1 MTTDTL
7 ATLYSEFSLL
17 RRQMEDAIRASEQA
31 VATER
36 ARFDRLLTEYMNVCQ
51 AVAARPSSPP
61 PPTPPVLTHGLG
73 IFEEVPV
80 GSEEGYSEEEL
91 DIGSAYRE
99 GNS

>member
-1 MTTDTL
+1 MTMDTL
-7 ATLYSEFSLL
+7 AMLSSEMSLL
-17 RRQMEDAIRASEQA
+17 RRQMEEMVRASEQA

-36 ARFDRLLTEYMNVCQ
+36 ARFDRLLTEYLSVCQ
-51 AVAARPSSPP
+51 ALAVRPSLPP
-61 PPTPPVLTHGLG
+61 PPPAVLAQGLG

-99 GNS
+99 GNA

>member
-31 VATER
+31 VAIER

-51 AVAARPSSPP
+51 ALAARPSSPP
-61 PPTPPVLTHGLG
+61 PPMPPVSTRGLG
-73 IFEEVPV
+73 VFEEVPV

>member
-1 MTTDTL
+1 MDTL

-31 VATER
+31 VSVER
-36 ARFDRLLTEYMNVCQ
+36 ARFDRLLTEYMSVCQ
-51 AVAARPSSPP
+51 ALAARSSAPQASPS
-61 PPTPPVLTHGLG
+61 PPVLTHGLG

-80 GSEEGYSEEEL
+80 GSEEGYSPEEL